1 MWGNTIMMQVRLANE
16 RGYAEHGGRLKSY
29 HTFSFANYFDRQYMQ
44 FSHLRVIN
52 EDWIAPSQG
61 FGTHPHRDMEILTY
75 VRAGRVAHRD
85 SMGNI
90 TEIPAGEFQIMSA
103 GTGIA
108 HSEMNPSSTE
118 TLHLFQIWIMPNVGG
133 ITPRYDQGRFEDK
146 EGATLILSPEAEDG
160 SFKVYQDI
168 KLWRWQLPSQDSRV
182 IELDLNRHYWLQ
194 LIKGSITV
202 NGITL
207 SGSDAIGVT
216 QEQHIEIQTDGQVE
230 FLLFDLV

>member
-1 MWGNTIMMQVRLANE
+1 MMQVRKANE
-16 RGYAEHGGRLKSY
+16 RGYAEHGGWLKSF
-29 HTFSFANYFDRQYMQ
+29 HTFSFANYFDRHHMN

-52 EDWIAPSQG
+52 EDYIAPSQG

-75 VRAGRVAHRD
+75 VQNGRVAHRD

-133 ITPRYDQGRFEDK
+133 VTPRYDQGHFADK
-146 EGATLILSPEAEDG
+146 EGATLVLSPNADEG
-160 SFKVYQDI
+160 SFKIYQDM
-168 KLWRWQLPSQDSRV
+168 KLWRWQLSDAKKQT
-182 IELDLNRHYWLQ
+182 IELNPQRGYWLQ
-194 LIKGSITV
+194 LIKGGITV
-202 NGITL
+202 NGQKL
-207 SGSDAIGVT
+207 SGSDAVGIR
-216 QEQHIEIQTDGQVE
+216 EEDKLDIQTEGEVE
-230 FLLFDLV
+230 FLLFDLE

>member
-1 MWGNTIMMQVRLANE
+1 MMQVRYANE
-16 RGYAEHGGRLKSY
+16 RGYAEHGGWLKSF
-29 HTFSFANYFDRQYMQ
+29 HSFSFADYFDRHHMN

-75 VRAGRVAHRD
+75 VQEGRVAHRD

-118 TLHLFQIWIMPNVGG
+118 TLHLFQIWIMPNIGG
-133 ITPRYDQGRFEDK
+133 VTPRYDQGRFEDK

-160 SFKVYQDI
+160 SFKIYQDM
-168 KLWRWQLPSQDSRV
+168 KLWRWQLSETKETK
-182 IELDLNRHYWLQ
+182 IDLNPQRNYWLQ
-194 LIKGSITV
+194 MVKGSITV
-202 NGITL
+202 NGQKLT
-207 SGSDAIGVT
+207 GSDAVGIS
-216 QEQHIEIQTDGQVE
+216 QEQLLDIQAEGTVE
-230 FLLFDLV
+230 FLLFDLA